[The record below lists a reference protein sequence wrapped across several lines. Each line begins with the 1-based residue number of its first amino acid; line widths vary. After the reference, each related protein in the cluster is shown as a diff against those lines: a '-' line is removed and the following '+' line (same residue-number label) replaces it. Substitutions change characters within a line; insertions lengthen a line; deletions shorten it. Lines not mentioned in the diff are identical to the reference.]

1 MVGLRSSTP
10 RVSFGGPV
18 IANHLFILE
27 SIQYEMRETPVIT
40 LPFPNNESR
49 HEGYN
54 SLTAIDYTYLISG
67 RKSAL
72 LDLKGLDLADEMMH
86 PGSWNIWNRSAA
98 KN

>member
-1 MVGLRSSTP
+1 
-10 RVSFGGPV
+10 
-18 IANHLFILE
+18 
-27 SIQYEMRETPVIT
+27 
-40 LPFPNNESR
+40 
-49 HEGYN
+49 
-54 SLTAIDYTYLISG
+54 LISG